1 MAEEDE
7 GGGGSGVTG
16 MLTRKV
22 GPLPVWTWVMIAG
35 AVGFIIYRMRSAAS
49 GTPSAS
55 GSNTGQGNQFNSS
68 TSSTSTNPATGD
80 STTNTY
86 TASGNGYLPG
96 ELTYGAGS
104 MPTSPGD
111 IYINYPNQSSNTT
124 GAQLP
129 TSVGTYT
136 VTGKTSP
143 SDQYPLGVVV
153 AAYNLSKTDYT
164 NQAFDSVKLEEEN
177 PTLVPPYPVGTV
189 LSIPQITTDEKL
201 GNPVQQAGNT
211 GSAVP
216 VPTAQPAVSNNPSL
230 Y

>member
-1 MAEEDE
+1 MAEDETE
-7 GGGGSGVTG
+7 GGGGIGG
-16 MLTRKV
+16 MLTRKI
-22 GPLPVWTWVMIAG
+22 GPLPMWSWLMAAG
-35 AVGFIIYRMRSAAS
+35 AIGLIIYRMRSGS
-49 GTPSAS
+49 SSSSA
-55 GSNTGQGNQFNSS
+55 NTGQGSQFNSS
-68 TSSTSTNPATGD
+68 TSSTTTNLATGD
-80 STTNTY
+80 TTSNSY

-104 MPTSPGD
+104 MPVSPGD
-111 IYINYPNQSSNTT
+111 IYINYPNQGSGNTT
-124 GAQLP
+124 GPQLP

-136 VTGKTSP
+136 VTGKTNP

-189 LSIPQITTDEKL
+189 LTIPQITTDEKL
-201 GNPVQQAGNT
+201 GVSVQQPGNATT
-211 GSAVP
+211 GSSVP
-216 VPTAQPAVSNNPSL
+216 LPTNVNATGGSL